1 MKAKEKYIALL
12 KNQLEKLNSPAFDL
26 ASWKKATV
34 MILGSLFGEKDPH
47 TQAIESIE
55 YEYSSWSLRD
65 ESGTKDPVK
74 VTCKETLEAIIN
86 ELELSD
92 TIATVSSTG
101 KSNLNFIW
109 EAFENELTGAK
120 TKELKKLLLE
130 EKNPDLKNTGI
141 DIILQELTDDTKRN
155 ILKQILMSEELKN
168 WFEK

>member
-1 MKAKEKYIALL
+1 MRAKEKYIALL
-12 KNQLEKLNSPAFDL
+12 KNQLEKLSSPAFDL

-34 MILGSLFGEKDPH
+34 MILSSLFGENDAH

-74 VTCKETLEAIIN
+74 ETCKETLEAIIN

-92 TIATVSSTG
+92 TISA
-101 KSNLNFIW
+101 KSNADTSDLNFIW
-109 EAFENELTGAK
+109 EAFEDELTGSKLK
-120 TKELKKLLLE
+120 TLKKLLTE

-141 DIILQELTDDTKRN
+141 DIILQELPDDANRN
-155 ILKQILMSEELKN
+155 ILKQILLSEELKN